1 MRVIV
6 TEDYAG
12 MSRKAAEL
20 IAAQILLNPQS
31 VLGLATGSTPI
42 GLYQCLVEKYRA
54 GELDFSRIRSVNLDE
69 YLGLSPE
76 DDQSYRYFMN
86 ENLFRHIN
94 INLANTYVPDGIA
107 KDPVAECARYDELIC
122 RLGGIDMQL
131 LGIGNNGHIGF
142 NEPANTFALST
153 HCVAL
158 TESTIQAN
166 ARFFA
171 DSEQV
176 PQQALTMGI
185 GQIMRARRVIVIAS
199 GSEKREALRK
209 AFWGPVTPEVPA
221 SILQMHPDVTL
232 VMDRQAAPEA
242 ACV

>member
-1 MRVIV
+1 MRVMI

-12 MSRKAAEL
+12 MSRRAAEL
-20 IAAQILLNPQS
+20 IAAQILLKPQS
-31 VLGLATGSTPI
+31 VLGLATGATPI
-42 GLYQCLVEKYRA
+42 GLYRCLVEKYRE
-54 GELDFSRIRSVNLDE
+54 GELDFSRIKSVNLDE

-76 DDQSYRYFMN
+76 NDQSYRYFMN

-94 INLANTYVPDGIA
+94 IDPANTYVPDGIA
-107 KDPVAECARYDELIC
+107 EDPVAECARYDELIR
-122 RLGGIDMQL
+122 RLGGIDVQL

-142 NEPANTFALST
+142 NEPADAFALGT
-153 HCVAL
+153 HCVEL
-158 TESTIQAN
+158 TQSTIQAN

-171 DSEQV
+171 DSGQV

-185 GQIMRARRVIVIAS
+185 GQIMQARRVIVIAS
-199 GSEKREALRK
+199 GSEKREALQK

-221 SILQMHPDVTL
+221 SILQMHTDVTL
-232 VMDRQAAPEA
+232 VMDRAAAPEA